1 MRVPNHR
8 IQYANTVLTKL
19 YTLNIEA
26 MKTQLNDVIFPGS
39 GKRKSLPS
47 GVFFTL
53 LFILFLTACQDQL
66 TPDPTPLSKETATY
80 PADVATKWIT
90 LELKLV
96 RTTAG
101 FTPPIAARALG
112 YTGLVLY
119 ESVVPGM
126 STYKSLVGQLSGL
139 PALPQ
144 PDATK
149 EYNWAMAANA
159 AQYTLIK
166 ALYPT
171 TSDANKITMDSLR
184 LSLES
189 SLKTG
194 VASEVLDRSTLFGTA
209 VATAIFEYSKTDG
222 GHEAYKNVF
231 PADYVLPVG
240 PGLWV
245 STSAQPIP
253 LLPSWGSNR
262 SFVAANASV
271 NPPAPYPYSIA
282 ADSEFY
288 KEALEVYTVSKNLTT
303 DQKDIALFWADGG
316 GSITPPGHHINV
328 AAIVLKKENARLD
341 RTAETCAKVT
351 IAVSD
356 AFVAC
361 WRAKYA
367 HNLLRPISYIKSQI
381 DPNWTP
387 LLDTPPFPEYTS
399 GHSSGSGAAAQI
411 LTDLFG
417 DNYAFTDNSWQG
429 TYTNRSFNSFFDYA
443 NEATISRLYGGI
455 HYRNGNEKGM
465 ANGKLIGKNVNALAF
480 KK

>member
-1 MRVPNHR
+1 MR
-8 IQYANTVLTKL
+8 
-19 YTLNIEA
+19 
-26 MKTQLNDVIFPGS
+26 TQLNDVIFPGS
-39 GKRKSLPS
+39 GKRKNLPC
-47 GVFFTL
+47 GIFFTL
-53 LFILFLTACQDQL
+53 LFVIFLTACQDHR
-66 TPDPTPLSKETATY
+66 TPDPVPLSNATATY
-80 PADVATKWIT
+80 PADVAINWIS
-90 LELKLV
+90 LELKIV
-96 RTTAG
+96 KTTAG
-101 FTPPIAARALG
+101 FTPPIVARALG

-126 STYKSLVGQLSGL
+126 PTYRSLAGQLNGL

-149 EYNWAMAANA
+149 EYNWALAANI
-159 AQYTLIK
+159 AQYMLIK
-166 ALYPT
+166 SLYPT
-171 TSDANKITMDSLR
+171 ASNANKITMDSLK
-184 LSLES
+184 LSLET
-189 SLKTG
+189 SLKAG
-194 VASEVLDRSTLFGTA
+194 VASDVVDRSTLFGTA
-209 VATAIFEYSKTDG
+209 MATAIFEYSKTDG

-231 PADYVLPVG
+231 PTDYVLPVG

-245 STSAQPIP
+245 ATSAQLVP

-271 NPPAPYPYSIA
+271 NPLAPYLYSTA
-282 ADSEFY
+282 TSSDFY
-288 KEALEVYTVSKNLTT
+288 KDALEVYTVGKNLTT
-303 DQKDIALFWADGG
+303 EQKDIGLFWADGG
-316 GSITPPGHHINV
+316 GSITPPGHHINI

-341 RTAETCAKVT
+341 KAAETCAKVT

-361 WRAKYA
+361 WRAKYIY
-367 HNLLRPISYIKSQI
+367 NLLRPITYIKSQI

-399 GHSSGSGAAAQI
+399 GHSSGSGAASQI

-417 DNYAFTDNSWQG
+417 DNYAFADDTWQG
-429 TYTNRSFNSFFDYA
+429 TFTNRSFGSFYDYA

-465 ANGKLIGKNVNALAF
+465 ANGRLIGKNVNALAF

>member
-1 MRVPNHR
+1 
-8 IQYANTVLTKL
+8 
-19 YTLNIEA
+19 
-26 MKTQLNDVIFPGS
+26 MKTQLDNVIFAGS
-39 GKRKSLPS
+39 GKRKNLPS
-47 GVFFTL
+47 GILLTL
-53 LFILFLTACQDQL
+53 LFIISLMACQDHR
-66 TPDPTPLSKETATY
+66 TPDPVSLSNATATY
-80 PADVATKWIT
+80 SADLATKWIA
-90 LELKLV
+90 LELKLIK
-96 RTTAG
+96 TTPG

-126 STYKSLVGQLSGL
+126 PAYQSLAGQLNGL

-144 PDATK
+144 PEATK
-149 EYNWAMAANA
+149 EYNWAMAANS
-159 AQYTLIK
+159 AQYALMK

-171 TSDANKITMDSLR
+171 TSNANKITMDSMK
-184 LSLES
+184 LSLEN
-189 SLKTG
+189 SLKAG
-194 VASEVLDRSTLFGTA
+194 VASDVMDRSNLFGTA

-222 GHEAYKNVF
+222 GHEPYKNVF

-240 PGLWV
+240 PGFWV
-245 STSAQPIP
+245 ATGAQFIP

-262 SFVAANASV
+262 SFVATNASV
-271 NPPAPYPYSIA
+271 NPPGPYPYSTA
-282 ADSEFY
+282 TDSDFY

-303 DQKDIALFWADGG
+303 DQKDIGLFWADGG
-316 GSITPPGHHINV
+316 GSITPPGHHINI

-341 RTAETCAKVT
+341 KAAETCAKVT

-367 HNLLRPISYIKSQI
+367 HNVLRPISYIRSQI
-381 DPNWTP
+381 DPNWVP

-399 GHSSGSGAAAQI
+399 GHSSGSGAASQI

-417 DNYAFTDNSWQG
+417 ENYAFTDNTWQG
-429 TYTNRSFNSFFDYA
+429 TFANRSFSSFFDYA

-465 ANGKLIGKNVNALAF
+465 ANGRLIGKNVNALAF
-480 KK
+480 RK